1 MFDNKYIA
9 DRLLTLGK
17 LLQVN
22 GAEDNR
28 VEAFFHAANVVRGL
42 DQPVRELLNAGT
54 LESDHSIETSI
65 RKTIEDLDAAG
76 ISPLL
81 EQLLEDIPLGVTKML
96 DLNGLGPKK
105 ARVIWTGMGID
116 NLGELYYACIQNRL
130 VEEKGFGFKTQEKIR
145 SAIEAIRDN
154 DDQFLYANLEPHAD
168 AAIAI
173 LQETFGADV
182 RACLTGDMRRKMP
195 IVSGIDILCDAMLYK
210 DIMLMLI
217 RSGEYEIL
225 TAGTDLL
232 QVSVRDT
239 RIHVNFLFKGINF
252 FFDLLQTTGPEEHVA
267 LLNADPGMIYPS
279 EEAIYKRSN
288 LQFVEPELRDQ
299 EDILELAAAN
309 NLPQLI
315 EFGDLK
321 GLLHAHSTWSDG
333 LHTLEEMAIETR
345 SMGLEYLGITEHSK
359 SSVAANGLT
368 EARITAQHEEID
380 RLNQMLHPFRILK
393 GIEADILPD
402 GELDYDSMTLAGFD
416 FVIASIHSDLEMTE
430 EQATHRLIQAIR
442 NPFTNILGH
451 ATGRLLLARKGYDID
466 HRRIIDECAENGV
479 AIELNGS
486 PHRMDLDWKWIR
498 YAIDKKVQISI
509 NPDAHRKEDL
519 AHVHFGIATARKG
532 MLTQKMTLNARS
544 LAEIEEFFMQKRKHR
559 IR

>member
-17 LLQVN
+17 LLEVN
-22 GAEDNR
+22 GADGMR
-28 VEAFFHAANVVRGL
+28 VDAYLHSANVVRGL
-42 DQPVRELLNAGT
+42 AQPVRELLDLGT
-54 LESDHSIETSI
+54 FESEFGIETSI
-65 RKTIEDLDAAG
+65 RKTIEDLHAAG

-81 EQLLEDIPLGVTKML
+81 EQLLEEIPPGVTKML

-105 ARVIWTGMGID
+105 ARVIWTVMGID
-116 NLGELYYACIQNRL
+116 NLGELYYACIENRL

-145 SAIEAIRDN
+145 TAIEAIRDN
-154 DDQFLYANLEPHAD
+154 DTRFLYATLEPHAD
-168 AAIAI
+168 AAMAA
-173 LQETFGADV
+173 LQEEFGTDV
-182 RACLTGDMRRKMP
+182 RASLTGEIRRKLP
-195 IVSGIDILCDAMLYK
+195 VVSGIDILCDSMLYK

-217 RSGEYEIL
+217 KSTEYEIM

-232 QVSVRDT
+232 QVSVRNT
-239 RIHVNFLFKGINF
+239 RIHVNFLFQGINF
-252 FFDLLQTTGPEEHVA
+252 YLDLLETTGPAEHVA
-267 LLNADPGMIYPS
+267 AIDADPGMMYPS
-279 EEAIYKRSN
+279 EEAIYKRAN

-299 EDILELAAAN
+299 AEALELAASDSIPR
-309 NLPQLI
+309 LV

-345 SMGLEYLGITEHSK
+345 SMGLEYLGITEHSQ
-359 SSVAANGLT
+359 SSVAANGLS
-368 EARITAQHEEID
+368 EERIVAQHEEID
-380 RLNQMLHPFRILK
+380 RLNLMLHPFRILK
-393 GIEADILPD
+393 GIEADILPNGD
-402 GELDYDSMTLAGFD
+402 LDYDSMTLAGFD
-416 FVIASIHSDLEMTE
+416 FVIASIHSDLDMTVD
-430 EQATHRLIQAIR
+430 QATNRLIQAIR

-451 ATGRLLLARKGYDID
+451 ATGRLLLARAGYSID
-466 HRRIIDECAENGV
+466 HQRIIDECAENGV
-479 AIELNGS
+479 AIELNAS
-486 PHRMDLDWKWIR
+486 PHRMDLDWKWIK
-498 YAIDKKVQISI
+498 YAIDKGVPVSI

-532 MLTQKMTLNARS
+532 MLTPQMTLNARG